1 MRVVSIIMIS
11 IILFMIFQKV
21 DCCYYNQNFLKN
33 FNRSIVINCNKK
45 ALFITNNNDV
55 YNCIMRQKK
64 NCNELQ
70 NYTEYINVSNSCIK
84 IQQEQL
90 FGARIQLS
98 ALIWFGLVIFAMI
111 FSSI

>member
-1 MRVVSIIMIS
+1 
-11 IILFMIFQKV
+11 
-21 DCCYYNQNFLKN
+21 
-33 FNRSIVINCNKK
+33 
-45 ALFITNNNDV
+45 
-55 YNCIMRQKK
+55 MRQKK

-90 FGARIQLS
+90 FGARIRLS